1 VSLAMHPSG
10 EMLYSS
16 HGNAIQTWKIAANG
30 SLESLP
36 GIKEVHTGR
45 LHITAEGYTLL
56 ALCSDAILSLKINP
70 TNRMLAAPVNV
81 ASLSAPISIA
91 LA

>member
-1 VSLAMHPSG
+1 MHPSG
-10 EMLYSS
+10 EVLYSS
-16 HGNAIQTWKIAANG
+16 HGDAMQTWKIAANG

-45 LHITAEGYTLL
+45 LHVTAEGDTLL
-56 ALCSDAILSLKINP
+56 ALCSDAILSLKINA
-70 TNRMLAAPVNV
+70 TNRMLGAPVKV